1 MFVTCYNEK
10 VTYIISK
17 SRTFLDNPS
26 VIPSTQRKNM
36 KIYMTNCD
44 SLTLKNVKSCIH
56 LKATYFSTYGGS
68 ETDPGLLTTP
78 HLNSTFPNEDRIS
91 ICQDIVPLL
100 FGLEELLC
108 RYVLDSF

>member
-36 KIYMTNCD
+36 NVNSLLLENLYELIVRAWPWRMWNLVVTIY
-44 SLTLKNVKSCIH
+44 TL
-56 LKATYFSTYGGS
+56 
-68 ETDPGLLTTP
+68 
-78 HLNSTFPNEDRIS
+78 
-91 ICQDIVPLL
+91 
-100 FGLEELLC
+100 EL
-108 RYVLDSF
+108 